1 MITHVHTREHVLK
14 FRSQERMLAFFGA
27 VTATEVLS
35 QAERWSFLQRIAW
48 RDMAE
53 PPAGPAGEFQ
63 EDRMVD
69 ARLFRELR
77 NGSLWRY
84 RAQEEGLVFC
94 EEFEVEELVD
104 RAGIGGNSVGI
115 SSRRRR
121 KSYPQGKSW
130 WNTVKISSVIQDG

>member
-1 MITHVHTREHVLK
+1 MVTYVHTKQHVLK

-27 VTATEVLS
+27 VKATEVLS

-69 ARLFRELR
+69 ARLFLELR
-77 NGSLWRY
+77 NGSLWLY
-84 RAQEEGLVFC
+84 KAQEEGFNDEGWVFC
-94 EEFEVEELVD
+94 EEFEVRSWLHDLGYWLIEKELVAI
-104 RAGIGGNSVGI
+104 R
-115 SSRRRR
+115 
-121 KSYPQGKSW
+121 
-130 WNTVKISSVIQDG
+130 

>member
-1 MITHVHTREHVLK
+1 MITHVHTKEHVLK

-27 VTATEVLS
+27 VKATEVLS

-84 RAQEEGLVFC
+84 RAREEVFADEGLAFC
-94 EEFEVEELVD
+94 EEFEVEELVNGLGYGLVEQELVEI
-104 RAGIGGNSVGI
+104 R
-115 SSRRRR
+115 
-121 KSYPQGKSW
+121 
-130 WNTVKISSVIQDG
+130 